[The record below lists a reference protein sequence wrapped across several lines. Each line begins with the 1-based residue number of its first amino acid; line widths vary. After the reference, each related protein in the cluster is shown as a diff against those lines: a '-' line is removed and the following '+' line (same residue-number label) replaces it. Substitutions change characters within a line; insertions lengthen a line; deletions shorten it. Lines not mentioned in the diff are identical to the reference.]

1 MWVETERRSGSS
13 AHPVLEQVMKAYN
26 TAGNQEKESA
36 AKKVEE
42 SFSIVPS
49 LLAYR
54 QRTQETILEGQ
65 TFGMKLI
72 AFSSLGIFHYN
83 FIEVVG

>member
-13 AHPVLEQVMKAYN
+13 AHPVLEQVMKAHN
-26 TAGNQEKESA
+26 TAGNQEKESG

-49 LLAYR
+49 LLAY
-54 QRTQETILEGQ
+54 GQ
-65 TFGMKLI
+65 
-72 AFSSLGIFHYN
+72 
-83 FIEVVG
+83 